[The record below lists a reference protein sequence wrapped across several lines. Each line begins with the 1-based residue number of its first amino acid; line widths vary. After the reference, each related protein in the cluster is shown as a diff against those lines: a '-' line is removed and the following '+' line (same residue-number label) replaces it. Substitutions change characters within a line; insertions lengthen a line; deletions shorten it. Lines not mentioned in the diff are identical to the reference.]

1 MKGILPLLLVA
12 ATFSAFGQQITTPG
26 GSPLIVGN
34 NGLRLSNIN
43 SSSTPQASNGVSLSV
58 NPSGDVILVPSGG
71 GASGWSQSGVNV
83 FNSNTGNVGIGLNS
97 PGYKLDVNGDL
108 NLSAAGV
115 FRVNGISTLR
125 SPNASSIALGNKAG
139 QALTS
144 GPNNAFFGFESGL
157 STTTGQHNVF
167 IGANTGR
174 LNVDGSYNMFIGS
187 NAGYSNSTGLN
198 NTFIGGGAGMRNQS
212 GKNNLYLGSN
222 SGFNNNGNNNT
233 FIGLSSGYGVQDVSN
248 GSYNVFLG
256 TESGFALTTGIDNI
270 GIGSGA
276 GYVLTTG
283 NENVLLGPRAGS
295 GLTTG
300 IRNVF
305 IGTDS
310 KTTSNAVTN
319 SVAIGYNASVS
330 ASNSIVLGANA
341 NVGIGVSAP
350 SAKLEVKSGTTG
362 SSGLKFTDLTSGAP
376 GTIVT
381 ATRFLTVDA
390 NGNVVLGSTT
400 GGREA
405 ASFAENWKLDA
416 ATKSLSNSNDGAV
429 VIGQNLLKLPGSYR
443 LFVQEG
449 ILTERVKVA
458 LRGTDDWSDK
468 VFEPSYKLRS
478 LNEVEQFIKEN
489 NHLPGVPSAKD
500 MVKSGNDL
508 HKTDAVLLE
517 KIEELTLYMLELK
530 KENEKLRKEVDQLKQ
545 SQQR

>member
-1 MKGILPLLLVA
+1 MKRTLLRASVLLLSA
-12 ATFSAFGQQITTPG
+12 ASFVNAQQITTPG

-34 NGLRLSNIN
+34 NGLRLSNIT
-43 SSSTPQASNGVSLSV
+43 SASTPQASNGVALSV
-58 NPSGDVILVPSGG
+58 NGTGDVILVPA
-71 GASGWSQSGVNV
+71 GAGSSGWSASGNNL
-83 FNSNTGNVGIGLNS
+83 FSSATGNIGVGTNT
-97 PGYKLDVNGDL
+97 PGFKFDLNGDF
-108 NLSAAGV
+108 NLAESSQFRIGGVGFLRKSATSIYFGDNAAGA
-115 FRVNGISTLR
+115 GTGTT
-125 SPNASSIALGNKAG
+125 NAANNLFMGG
-139 QALTS
+139 Q
-144 GPNNAFFGFESGL
+144 
-157 STTTGQHNVF
+157 
-167 IGANTGR
+167 
-174 LNVDGSYNMFIGS
+174 
-187 NAGYSNSTGLN
+187 AGYSITDGKE
-198 NTFIGGGAGMRNQS
+198 NTFIGNYAGYTNKVGIR
-212 GKNNLYLGSN
+212 NLYLGFRAGVLSTGSN
-222 SGFNNNGNNNT
+222 NMFMGAYAGNVNTTGEYNSFIGTGTGAANTTGFWNTYIGGISGFYNNGFGNTAIGYGTLNPPDQSASGINYGT
-233 FIGLSSGYGVQDVSN
+233 FIGTNAQP
-248 GSYNVFLG
+248 
-256 TESGFALTTGIDNI
+256 
-270 GIGSGA
+270 SGA
-276 GYVLTTG
+276 NIASLT
-283 NENVLLGPRAGS
+283 NV
-295 GLTTG
+295 T
-300 IRNVF
+300 
-305 IGTDS
+305 
-310 KTTSNAVTN
+310 
-319 SVAIGYNASVS
+319 AIGANAKVS
-330 ASNSIVLGANA
+330 ASNSVVLGDNA
-341 NVGIGVSAP
+341 NVGIGVTAP
-350 SAKLEVKSGTTG
+350 TAKLEVKSSAAG
-362 SSGLKFTDLTSGAP
+362 SSGLKFTNLTSASP